1 MAGKNLQIAMNEK
14 YAEFYTRL
22 SDIEMELSH
31 YTKHFKGKTV
41 LCNCDDPFESNF
53 PLYFLMNFNYLG
65 LKRLISIG
73 YSGSN
78 IANTKLVKNGVYCLD
93 ISDTKHCLQGDQT
106 DLDAEAIYRM
116 LDTEDECIHIIQDE
130 EEYLAGDFRSE
141 TSRKFLEE
149 ADIVV
154 GNPPFPLFREYF
166 LMLQKYKKKFLIIGN
181 MNAITYKEFFPYIQK
196 NDIWVGATNFNTGMY
211 FYVRE
216 DFTYRKSYKFLKEL
230 DGRPVNR
237 VPATA
242 WYTNLDYTD
251 RHELLRLGNVYK
263 GHESDYPEYDNY
275 KAVDIG
281 RFDKNGARIGD
292 ASRIPYDYTGLM
304 GVPISSLNKLC
315 PEQFEIM
322 GLAPERS
329 ENMVFKTFQYL
340 NGVEHHKDGST
351 KAGNKVNDGPCL
363 LFKDEPP
370 KKFPWYTAD
379 NREGYLQEL
388 YARIL
393 IKAKQPGRN
402 DWDAW
407 QREID
412 EKYGRW
418 RL

>member
-14 YAEFYTRL
+14 YSEFYTRL

-73 YSGSN
+73 YSRSY
-78 IANTKLVKNGVYCLD
+78 ITNTKLVKGGVYCLD
-93 ISDTKHCLQGDQT
+93 ISDTQHCLQGDQT

-116 LDTEDECIHIIQDE
+116 LDSEDDCIHLIKDE
-130 EEYLAGDFRSE
+130 ENYLAGDFRSE
-141 TSRKFLEE
+141 FSKSLLEQ

-154 GNPPFPLFREYF
+154 GNPPFHLFREYF
-166 LMLQKYKKKFLIIGN
+166 LMLQKYQKKFLIIGN
-181 MNAITYKEFFPYIQK
+181 MNAITYKEFFPYLQS

-211 FYVRE
+211 FYVR
-216 DFTYRKSYKFLKEL
+216 DTFQYRKSYKFLKEL

-237 VPATA
+237 VPGTA
-242 WYTNLDYTD
+242 WYTNLDYTG

-263 GHESDYPEYDNY
+263 GHESDYPHYDNY
-275 KAVDIG
+275 DAIDIG
-281 RFDKNGARIGD
+281 KFDKNGTRIGD
-292 ASRIPYDYTGLM
+292 AARIPYDYAGLM
-304 GVPISSLNKLC
+304 GVPISSLNKIC

-329 ENMVFKTFQYL
+329 DKMTFKTFQYI
-340 NGVEHHKDGST
+340 NGIEHHKDGST

-363 LFKDEPP
+363 LYLEEPP

-379 NREGYLQEL
+379 NREGFIQEL

-393 IKAKQPGRN
+393 IRAKQPGRN

-407 QREID
+407 QHEID
-412 EKYGRW
+412 ENYGRE
-418 RL
+418 